1 MTSEELKAKIK
12 TILII
17 KVLSKLS
24 YVIPKLIIIV
34 SKKAKKIYQELGGSS
49 PILKLTK
56 DQSNCLVRCLG
67 PDDMTNGFFVACFK
81 RCENEQEKQR
91 KINRNAKRREK
102 RKRKKS
108 KSEIRYRKRFI

>member
-1 MTSEELKAKIK
+1 MSDEWVKPHNFNKRKWDINGL
-12 TILII
+12 
-17 KVLSKLS
+17 
-24 YVIPKLIIIV
+24 
-34 SKKAKKIYQELGGSS
+34 LGNN
-49 PILKLTK
+49 PIWDKFWKNPELTK

-102 RKRKKS
+102 RKRKKLKQKMQEALS
-108 KSEIRYRKRFI
+108 L